1 MKTLHAMVLCAMMV
15 LPAMEIVG
23 QISSLPDKTQ
33 TDQRDHALSTDDACQ
48 ASFKAT
54 PDSLSSFPYLYHFN
68 DLSTGIGLVSSWHWD
83 FGDGTTS
90 TERNPSHQYEAPGTY
105 RVCLVIS
112 GQNDTVNC
120 DDEFCFDV
128 ATLNYYS
135 LGGLVYAGDYPLNN
149 PDNQGDVGIASLY
162 RLVNDQI
169 VFVEDQ
175 TFQEYGYFWFGYLF
189 PGDYMV
195 KVGLTPESPSYDE
208 YFTTYYGDEVSW
220 TKADILSVSS
230 VSQFDAEVHLAPV
243 QELAAGAGTIKGYV
257 KFEQGNQYNMPPIAQ
272 TNVILADKNHV
283 PLLFTHP
290 NAAGYF
296 EFSSLPV
303 DSYYL
308 SADATGKPSST
319 VLVTLTQAV
328 PVVEG
333 INLPVFGSNISFIP
347 DETSGNQLMIK
358 LFPNPAADNLYISM
372 YSVYSDPIE
381 VTICDITGKIQH
393 RSSVVFEPGTNT
405 WVIPVNNLPA
415 GIYLLRIQQPGI
427 LQPVTARF
435 IK

>member
-1 MKTLHAMVLCAMMV
+1 
-15 LPAMEIVG
+15 
-23 QISSLPDKTQ
+23 
-33 TDQRDHALSTDDACQ
+33 
-48 ASFKAT
+48 
-54 PDSLSSFPYLYHFN
+54 
-68 DLSTGIGLVSSWHWD
+68 
-83 FGDGTTS
+83 
-90 TERNPSHQYEAPGTY
+90 
-105 RVCLVIS
+105 
-112 GQNDTVNC
+112 
-120 DDEFCFDV
+120 FDV

-195 KVGLTPESPSYDE
+195 KVGLTPESPSYNE

-243 QELAAGAGTIKGYV
+243 QELSSGAGTIKGYV

-333 INLPVFGSNISFIP
+333 INLTVFGSNISFIP

-358 LFPNPAADNLYISM
+358 LFPNPAGDNLYISM

-427 LQPVTARF
+427 LQPITARF